1 MHSQVV
7 AGVTTVNNL
16 PVYFLANN
24 LDDIMSDGDK
34 KKKKTG
40 LSKQLIVS
48 RVHSFPSISKVLIC
62 ISHLHTSQ

>member
-34 KKKKTG
+34 KKKKNW
-40 LSKQLIVS
+40 IVQTANCEQS
-48 RVHSFPSISKVLIC
+48 SFFS
-62 ISHLHTSQ
+62 